1 MVVYSIKCYLCLQL
15 IDKLFLRLDDRQYQ
29 RLFKCRP
36 QFILLVGRTVSTNSS
51 IEGPDIWKNSIQC
64 FCFQNCTK
72 LWRIKLLS

>member
-51 IEGPDIWKNSIQC
+51 IEGPDI
-64 FCFQNCTK
+64 
-72 LWRIKLLS
+72 